1 MRSVLLSGAAALALA
16 TPVLAQDGNED
27 DAIDVIVVE
36 TTKTDLDAFVYP
48 GMTATID
55 AEAIDLYRP
64 SDLDDLLRQLPGLE
78 ASGGPR
84 RTGQTIALRGQGR
97 ENTTLLLD
105 GARQNYGSAHDGV
118 FFIDPALLVGVEAVR
133 GPASALY
140 GSGASGGVVAF
151 RTAGTDDLLG
161 ADEDWG
167 YSLGAGYRTVD
178 EELRGSASL
187 YGRHGRFD
195 GLVSVSRRSS
205 SDITLGSGD
214 SLPASDE
221 SLSTL
226 LKLGHDVTDGIRA
239 ELSWQSFDGEA
250 VEPNNAQGVATVGS
264 LNALAQKEIDAEN
277 LTLNASI
284 APPSLPWLDLDLTVY
299 SNTSGVDELE
309 LASGRQLRRDLET
322 LGIRGDQ
329 RFEFNLGAYEAAL
342 VVGGE
347 YYEDSQDG
355 FDSGDATG
363 TRGGAPDADSQ
374 FAAGWTQLEIDG
386 PAPLGLPGR
395 LIVLPGLRYDSFET
409 STPTS
414 SAVSNDATSTR
425 LGLTYA
431 PTETFNVFVSWGEA
445 FRAPSIN
452 ELYIDGTHFS
462 FPHIILGAP
471 YFISNEFIA
480 NPDLLPEE
488 TETLEIGFSL
498 DLADQL
504 GVDRLDLRASVYET
518 QADNLID
525 LFVDF
530 SFDATCFVPPFFSP
544 CSAGTTQSRNVGS
557 AELSG
562 YEAQFGFANGP
573 LAIDASLTGIDGE
586 DTQTGNPLGS
596 LAPTRLFV
604 DARWQFEDRRFLV
617 GSRIQAADDYDAPTD
632 PDEHRA
638 GYVVADLYA
647 RWQPFAETG
656 LTFNAGVENVL
667 DHDFDRV
674 FAGVSEPGRSFR
686 FDIGWSRN
694 F

>member
-1 MRSVLLSGAAALALA
+1 MKSVLLSGAAALALA
-16 TPVLAQDGNED
+16 APALAQAQSD
-27 DAIDVIVVE
+27 DETIDVIVVE
-36 TTKTDLDAFVYP
+36 TTKTHLDAFVYP

-55 AEAIDLYRP
+55 AEALDLYRP
-64 SDLDDLLRQLPGLE
+64 SDLGDLLRQLPGVE
-78 ASGGPR
+78 VSGGPR
-84 RTGQTIALRGQGR
+84 RTGQTLSLRGQGR

-118 FFIDPALLVGVEAVR
+118 FFVDPALLVGVEAVR

-140 GSGASGGVVAF
+140 GSGASGGVIAF
-151 RTAGTDDLLG
+151 RTASADDLLDG
-161 ADEDWG
+161 DETWG
-167 YSLGAGYRTVD
+167 FSLGAGYRTVD
-178 EELRGSASL
+178 EELRGSASV
-187 YGRHGRFD
+187 YGRRGTFD
-195 GLVSVSRRSS
+195 ALASVSRRASG
-205 SDITLGSGD
+205 DITLGSGD

-226 LKLGHDVTDGIRA
+226 FKIGNDFGEGLRA
-239 ELSWQSFDGEA
+239 ELSWQRFAGEA
-250 VEPNNAQGVATVGS
+250 VEPNNAQGVATIGS
-264 LNALAQKEIDAEN
+264 LNALAQKDIEADN
-277 LTLNASI
+277 LTLNARI
-284 APPSLPWLDLDLTVY
+284 APPSIDWLNLELTVY
-299 SNTSGVDELE
+299 SSTSGVDELE

-322 LGIRGDQ
+322 VGIRGDQ
-329 RFEFNLGAYEAAL
+329 RFEFNLGAYDAAL

-355 FDSGDATG
+355 FDSDDANG
-363 TRGGAPDADSQ
+363 TRGGAPDADSR

-395 LIVLPGLRYDSFET
+395 VIVLPGIRHDSFET
-409 STPTS
+409 STPS
-414 SAVSNDATSTR
+414 SAAVTSDATSTR

-462 FPHIILGAP
+462 LPHIILGAP

-488 TETLEIGFSL
+488 TETLEIGVSL
-498 DLADQL
+498 DLSDRL
-504 GVDRLDLRASVYET
+504 NVDRLDLRASVYET

-530 SFDATCFVPPFFSP
+530 AFDPTCFAPPFFTP

-562 YEAQFGFANGP
+562 YEAQIGFAQGA

-586 DTQTGNPLGS
+586 DTASGDPLGS

-604 DARWQFEDRRFLV
+604 DARWHFEESRFIL
-617 GSRIQAADDYDAPTD
+617 GSRILAADDYDAPTD
-632 PDEHRA
+632 TAEHRA
-638 GYVVADLYA
+638 GYVVADIYA
-647 RWQPFAETG
+647 RWQPLADHG
-656 LTFNAGVENVL
+656 LTINLGVENVL
-667 DHDFDRV
+667 DHDYDRV
-674 FAGVSEPGRSFR
+674 FAGVSEPGRSVR
-686 FDIGWSRN
+686 FDLGWSQA

>member
-1 MRSVLLSGAAALALA
+1 MKSVLLSSAAALALSLPA
-16 TPVLAQDGNED
+16 LAQDIDED
-27 DAIDVIVVE
+27 PAIDVIVVE
-36 TTKTDLDAFVYP
+36 TTKTNLDAFVYP
-48 GMTATID
+48 GMTASID
-55 AEAIDLYRP
+55 AEALDLYRP

-78 ASGGPR
+78 VSGGPR
-84 RTGQTIALRGQGR
+84 RTGQTLALRGQGR

-118 FFIDPALLVGVEAVR
+118 FFIDPALLVGIEAVR

-151 RTAGTDDLLG
+151 RTAGADDLLN

-178 EELRGSASL
+178 EELRGSASV
-187 YGRHGRFD
+187 YGRHGTFD
-195 GLVSVSRRSS
+195 ALASVSRRSS
-205 SDITLGSGD
+205 GDITLGSGNH
-214 SLPASDE
+214 LPASDE

-226 LKLGHDVTDGIRA
+226 LKLGNDFGEGLRA
-239 ELSWQSFDGEA
+239 ELSWQRFDGEA
-250 VEPNNAQGVATVGS
+250 VEPNNAQGVAPVGS
-264 LNALAQKEIDAEN
+264 LNALAQKDIEADN
-277 LTLNASI
+277 FTLNARI
-284 APPSLPWLDLDLTVY
+284 APPSVDWLNLDLTVY
-299 SNTSGVDELE
+299 SNTTGVDELE

-322 LGIRGDQ
+322 VGIRGDQ
-329 RFEFNLGAYEAAL
+329 RFEFALGQYDAAL

-355 FDSGDATG
+355 FDSDDPSG

-374 FAAGWTQLEIDG
+374 FTAGWAQLEIDG

-395 LIVLPGLRYDSFET
+395 VIVLPGVRHDSFET
-409 STPTS
+409 STPTTPT
-414 SAVSNDATSTR
+414 VSNNATSSR

-431 PTETFNVFVSWGEA
+431 PTDTFNVFVSWGEA

-462 FPHIILGAP
+462 LPHIILGAP
-471 YFISNEFIA
+471 YFISNDFIA
-480 NPDLLPEE
+480 NPGLLPEE
-488 TETLEIGFSL
+488 TETVEIGVSL
-498 DLADQL
+498 DLADQV

-530 SFDATCFVPPFFSP
+530 AFDPTCFAPPFFTP

-562 YEAQFGFANGP
+562 YEAQIGFAEGA

-586 DTQTGNPLGS
+586 DTATGAPLGS

-604 DARWQFEDRRFLV
+604 DARWHFEERRFIL
-617 GSRIQAADDYDAPTD
+617 GSRIQAADEYDAPTD
-632 PDEHRA
+632 PAEHRP

-647 RWQPFAETG
+647 RWQPFTENG

-667 DHDFDRV
+667 DHDYDRV

-686 FDIGWSRN
+686 FDVSWSQA